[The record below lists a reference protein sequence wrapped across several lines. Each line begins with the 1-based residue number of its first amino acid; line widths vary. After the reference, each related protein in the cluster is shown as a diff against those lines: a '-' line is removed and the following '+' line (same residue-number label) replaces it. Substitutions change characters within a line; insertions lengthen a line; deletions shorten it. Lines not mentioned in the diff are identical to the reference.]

1 LPSIVYII
9 IKEREIQKG
18 EKTMKTKEN
27 KGLTMEEL
35 KKLVELLNKAENED
49 IEILEGLASLINSM
63 VTLKRLQSKN

>member
-1 LPSIVYII
+1 
-9 IKEREIQKG
+9 
-18 EKTMKTKEN
+18 MKTKEN

-49 IEILEGLASLINSM
+49 IEILEGLESLINSM